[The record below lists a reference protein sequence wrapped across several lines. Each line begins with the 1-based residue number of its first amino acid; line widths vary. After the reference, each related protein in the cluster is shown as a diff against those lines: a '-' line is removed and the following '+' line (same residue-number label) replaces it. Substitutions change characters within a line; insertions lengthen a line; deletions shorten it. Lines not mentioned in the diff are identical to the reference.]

1 MSFKC
6 VCNSICLTL
15 SSYIHHTQTHFEKGQ
30 LVRCCYCSLTQSS
43 YLAFRKHLERNH
55 KYKCKPVGENS
66 SHTTN
71 NVESSGERNVFEVP
85 DSEATNQEDMFLEEE
100 TLVHESKE
108 KTLKKNYLRKILELK
123 EIFKIPDSEGN
134 RIFEDILDI
143 FEDVLELDNPQDFIK
158 EVRNITKSTYLQN
171 RYIEKELNYVKPLEI
186 KVGVHKYQYISLSKT
201 LSLILSNERIFKEIV
216 NEKNQGICF
225 SKYFDFNILI

>member
-1 MSFKC
+1 
-6 VCNSICLTL
+6 
-15 SSYIHHTQTHFEKGQ
+15 
-30 LVRCCYCSLTQSS
+30 
-43 YLAFRKHLERNH
+43 LAFRKHLERNH